1 MAAAPGATIP
11 PLSLTGGTAGP
22 SDGAAS
28 GSATSGTGDFIFKG
42 SSTKDNATSWLQTLA
57 PVAVA
62 GVALWLVARR

>member
-1 MAAAPGATIP
+1 MPAAPGATIP
-11 PLSLTGGTAGP
+11 PLSLTGGHAGP

-42 SSTKDNATSWLQTLA
+42 SSTKDNSTGWLQSIST
-57 PVAVA
+57 VVVA

>member
-42 SSTKDNATSWLQTLA
+42 SSTKDNSTGWLQSVST
-57 PVAVA
+57 VVIA